1 MLRLNDVTIARGTR
15 ILYEHATAVA
25 DAADR
30 VGLVGENGCGKSSLF
45 AAILG
50 ELAPEAG
57 TIDAPPLERIS
68 HVAQSV
74 VETDEEALA
83 YVLSGHAPL
92 MAAKKEAEE
101 AAESGDAM
109 REAAALAQLAEVN
122 EGAVR
127 AQALT
132 IMGGLG
138 FLPAD
143 ATALVKSF
151 SGGWRNRLALAR
163 ALMRPADLLLL
174 DEPTNHLDMD
184 SLIWLEAWLKRVHCT
199 VIIISHDREFLDRA
213 TNTTWAI
220 ENGKLER
227 YGGNYSFYETQRIEK
242 MRLQDAAAKAYER
255 QASHLAAFIE
265 RFRYKATKARQAQS
279 RIKMLD
285 KLQAVEPVRARREWR
300 FEFPVPERTPEH
312 LIDIEHLTLGYGEHV
327 VLKDVTLT
335 IRSGDRVGVLGV
347 NGAGKSTLIK
357 AIAGTLEPM
366 SGTLRRGQGLVIGY
380 FAQHQLEQLDLES
393 TPLEVFKHKAP
404 TVREQELRDW
414 LGRFRF
420 SGDFADTK
428 IRTFSGGEKARL
440 ALALIAWDKPN
451 LLVLDEPTNH
461 LDMATRE
468 ALTMALS
475 QFEGALLLVSHDRHL
490 LRSTCDSLILVH
502 DGSCGAYDGD
512 LDDYAALVLEHRK
525 SVLEADRQSRA
536 VPQAEPQVNR
546 REERRQAAQERARIA
561 ELRKP
566 LKRELDKVAQER
578 AQKAALKKPLLKKL
592 ADLEKRMNEGNAKLA
607 ELDAKIADS
616 GWYASAAPEEVQT
629 VMKERGLLADEVA
642 KIEEEW
648 LTVSEEIEA
657 IG

>member
-242 MRLQDAAAKAYER
+242 MRLQDAAAKSYER

-357 AIAGTLEPM
+357 AIAGALEPM

-546 REERRQAAQERARIA
+546 REERRQAAQERA
-561 ELRKP
+561 
-566 LKRELDKVAQER
+566 
-578 AQKAALKKPLLKKL
+578 QKAALKKPLLKKL

>member
-132 IMGGLG
+132 IMGGGLG

-546 REERRQAAQERARIA
+546 REERRQAAQERA
-561 ELRKP
+561 
-566 LKRELDKVAQER
+566 
-578 AQKAALKKPLLKKL
+578 QKAALKKPLLKKL

>member
-546 REERRQAAQERARIA
+546 REERRQAAQERA
-561 ELRKP
+561 
-566 LKRELDKVAQER
+566 
-578 AQKAALKKPLLKKL
+578 QKAALKKPLLKKL

-616 GWYASAAPEEVQT
+616 GWYASAAPEEVHFGEQGNAGRKMCC
-629 VMKERGLLADEVA
+629 VF
-642 KIEEEW
+642 
-648 LTVSEEIEA
+648 
-657 IG
+657 

>member
-15 ILYEHATAVA
+15 ILYEHATAIA

-546 REERRQAAQERARIA
+546 REERRQAAQERA
-561 ELRKP
+561 
-566 LKRELDKVAQER
+566 
-578 AQKAALKKPLLKKL
+578 QKAALKKPLLKKL

>member
-546 REERRQAAQERARIA
+546 REERRQAAQERA
-561 ELRKP
+561 
-566 LKRELDKVAQER
+566 
-578 AQKAALKKPLLKKL
+578 QKAALKKPLLKKL

-629 VMKERGLLADEVA
+629 VMKERGMLADEVA

>member
-420 SGDFADTK
+420 SGDFADTT

-546 REERRQAAQERARIA
+546 REERRQAAQERA
-561 ELRKP
+561 
-566 LKRELDKVAQER
+566 
-578 AQKAALKKPLLKKL
+578 QKAALKKPLLKKL

>member
-279 RIKMLD
+279 RIRMLD

-546 REERRQAAQERARIA
+546 REERRQAAQERA
-561 ELRKP
+561 
-566 LKRELDKVAQER
+566 
-578 AQKAALKKPLLKKL
+578 QKAALKKPLLKKL

>member
-15 ILYEHATAVA
+15 ILYEHATTVA

-74 VETDEEALA
+74 VETDEGALA

-184 SLIWLEAWLKRVHCT
+184 SLIWLEAWLKHVHCT

-546 REERRQAAQERARIA
+546 REERRQAAQERAQR
-561 ELRKP
+561 
-566 LKRELDKVAQER
+566 
-578 AQKAALKKPLLKKL
+578 AALKKPLLKKL

>member
-1 MLRLNDVTIARGTR
+1 MLRLNDVTIARDTR

-546 REERRQAAQERARIA
+546 REERRQAAQERA
-561 ELRKP
+561 
-566 LKRELDKVAQER
+566 
-578 AQKAALKKPLLKKL
+578 QKAALKKPLLKKL

>member
-265 RFRYKATKARQAQS
+265 RFCYKATKARQAQS

-312 LIDIEHLTLGYGEHV
+312 LIDIEHLTLGYGEYV

-546 REERRQAAQERARIA
+546 REERRQAAQERA
-561 ELRKP
+561 
-566 LKRELDKVAQER
+566 
-578 AQKAALKKPLLKKL
+578 QKAALKKPLLKKL

-607 ELDAKIADS
+607 ELDTKIADS

>member
-414 LGRFRF
+414 LGRFCF

-546 REERRQAAQERARIA
+546 REERRQAAQERA
-561 ELRKP
+561 
-566 LKRELDKVAQER
+566 
-578 AQKAALKKPLLKKL
+578 QKAALKKPLLKKL

>member
-227 YGGNYSFYETQRIEK
+227 YGGNYSFYEPQRIEK

-546 REERRQAAQERARIA
+546 REERRQAAQERA
-561 ELRKP
+561 
-566 LKRELDKVAQER
+566 
-578 AQKAALKKPLLKKL
+578 QKAALKKPLLKKL

>member
-199 VIIISHDREFLDRA
+199 VITISHDREFLDRA

-546 REERRQAAQERARIA
+546 REERRQAAQERA
-561 ELRKP
+561 
-566 LKRELDKVAQER
+566 
-578 AQKAALKKPLLKKL
+578 QKAALKKPLLKKL

>member
-546 REERRQAAQERARIA
+546 REERRQAAQERA
-561 ELRKP
+561 
-566 LKRELDKVAQER
+566 
-578 AQKAALKKPLLKKL
+578 QKAALKKPLLKKL
-592 ADLEKRMNEGNAKLA
+592 ADLEKRMNEGNAKLE

>member
-220 ENGKLER
+220 ENGKIER

-546 REERRQAAQERARIA
+546 REERRQAAQERA
-561 ELRKP
+561 
-566 LKRELDKVAQER
+566 
-578 AQKAALKKPLLKKL
+578 QKAALKKPLLKKL

>member
-285 KLQAVEPVRARREWR
+285 KLQAVEPVRSRREWR

-404 TVREQELRDW
+404 TVREQELRGW

-546 REERRQAAQERARIA
+546 REERRQAAQERA
-561 ELRKP
+561 
-566 LKRELDKVAQER
+566 
-578 AQKAALKKPLLKKL
+578 QKAALKKPLLKKL

>member
-502 DGSCGAYDGD
+502 AGSCGAYDGD

-546 REERRQAAQERARIA
+546 RQERRQA
-561 ELRKP
+561 
-566 LKRELDKVAQER
+566 AQER

-657 IG
+657 IV

>member
-15 ILYEHATAVA
+15 ILYEHAPAVA

-242 MRLQDAAAKAYER
+242 MRLQDAVAKAYER

-546 REERRQAAQERARIA
+546 REERRQAAQERA
-561 ELRKP
+561 
-566 LKRELDKVAQER
+566 
-578 AQKAALKKPLLKKL
+578 QKAALKKPLLKKL

>member
-525 SVLEADRQSRA
+525 SVLEADRQSRT

-546 REERRQAAQERARIA
+546 REERRQA
-561 ELRKP
+561 
-566 LKRELDKVAQER
+566 AQER

>member
-1 MLRLNDVTIARGTR
+1 MQFMLRLNDVTIARGTR

-546 REERRQAAQERARIA
+546 RQERRQA
-561 ELRKP
+561 
-566 LKRELDKVAQER
+566 AQER

-592 ADLEKRMNEGNAKLA
+592 ADLEKSMNEGNAKLA

>member
-393 TPLEVFKHKAP
+393 TPLEDFKHKAP

-546 REERRQAAQERARIA
+546 REERRQAAQERA
-561 ELRKP
+561 
-566 LKRELDKVAQER
+566 
-578 AQKAALKKPLLKKL
+578 QKAALKKPLLKKL

>member
-132 IMGGLG
+132 FMGGLG

-546 REERRQAAQERARIA
+546 REERRQA
-561 ELRKP
+561 
-566 LKRELDKVAQER
+566 VQER

-657 IG
+657 IS

>member
-101 AAESGDAM
+101 AAESGDVM

-220 ENGKLER
+220 ENGKLEH

-546 REERRQAAQERARIA
+546 RQERRQA
-561 ELRKP
+561 
-566 LKRELDKVAQER
+566 AQER

>member
-546 REERRQAAQERARIA
+546 REERRQAAQERA
-561 ELRKP
+561 
-566 LKRELDKVAQER
+566 
-578 AQKAALKKPLLKKL
+578 QKAALKKPLLKKL
-592 ADLEKRMNEGNAKLA
+592 ADLEKRMNEGTAKLA

>member
-1 MLRLNDVTIARGTR
+1 
-15 ILYEHATAVA
+15 
-25 DAADR
+25 
-30 VGLVGENGCGKSSLF
+30 
-45 AAILG
+45 
-50 ELAPEAG
+50 
-57 TIDAPPLERIS
+57 
-68 HVAQSV
+68 
-74 VETDEEALA
+74 
-83 YVLSGHAPL
+83 
-92 MAAKKEAEE
+92 MAAKKEVEE
-101 AAESGDAM
+101 AAESGDVM

-536 VPQAEPQVNR
+536 EPQVNR
-546 REERRQAAQERARIA
+546 RQERRQA
-561 ELRKP
+561 
-566 LKRELDKVAQER
+566 AQER

>member
-57 TIDAPPLERIS
+57 TIDAPPLLERIS

-546 REERRQAAQERARIA
+546 REERRQAAQERA
-561 ELRKP
+561 
-566 LKRELDKVAQER
+566 
-578 AQKAALKKPLLKKL
+578 QKAALKKPLLKKL

>member
-74 VETDEEALA
+74 VETDEKALA

-546 REERRQAAQERARIA
+546 REERRQAAQERA
-561 ELRKP
+561 
-566 LKRELDKVAQER
+566 
-578 AQKAALKKPLLKKL
+578 QKAALKKPLLKKL
-592 ADLEKRMNEGNAKLA
+592 ADLEKSMNEGNAKLA

>member
-546 REERRQAAQERARIA
+546 RQERRQA
-561 ELRKP
+561 
-566 LKRELDKVAQER
+566 AQER